1 MFRVWLSTIYSLV
14 LGLPVEERLV
24 EAYKVSVWGCLHRE
38 VHMLDGCACGSRS
51 GDGCFSPQLFDH
63 SHNID
68 TDKSRVT
75 EDCLAGLPH
84 LL

>member
-14 LGLPVEERLV
+14 LGLPVEEGLV

-51 GDGCFSPQLFDH
+51 GMVVSLTNSSTIPIIK
-63 SHNID
+63 ID
-68 TDKSRVT
+68 TI
-75 EDCLAGLPH
+75 
-84 LL
+84 